1 MGPGFK
7 KAAVAAARAAWDK
20 KAESVLLLNV
30 KDSSPLADY
39 LLLAT
44 ALSPAHMESLEQ
56 EIQKVMEIFH
66 LDCLHQARP
75 QSDNWRVLDFGGL
88 IVHLMSDEARRFYN
102 LEKLHP
108 QAPHL
113 RWLPVKSPTP
123 ATP

>member
-20 KAESVLLLNV
+20 KAEAVLLLNV

-56 EIQKVMEIFH
+56 EIKKAMKIFR
-66 LDCLHQARP
+66 LACLHQARP

-88 IVHLMSDEARRFYN
+88 IIHLLSEEARLFYS

-108 QAPHL
+108 QAPRVHWMPL
-113 RWLPVKSPTP
+113 KRP
-123 ATP
+123 APAAP